1 MQKYNV
7 NTASGTFDGLTATT
21 VGGNAVFLG
30 STYRKVANLSALVVV
45 DCETN
50 TMTMTGKWQVCNTA
64 AGTFIDVA
72 NGSQNAAGVLFAT
85 GTAGADADVTKVFP
99 APDAVYGWKFAR
111 FAITNGVA
119 AGAVT
124 DTYTIGYCY
133 HQLSGAE
140 GATS

>member
-30 STYRKVANLSALVVV
+30 STYKKVADLSALVVV
-45 DCETN
+45 DVETD
-50 TMTMTGKWQVCNTA
+50 TMTMYGKWQVCNTA
-64 AGTFIDVA
+64 AGTYLDILHA
-72 NGSQNAAGVLFAT
+72 PQNPAAVLFAT
-85 GTAGADADVTKVFP
+85 GTGGADASVTKVFP
-99 APDAVYGWKFAR
+99 APAGIYGWKFAR
-111 FAITNGVA
+111 FALTNAVA
-119 AGAVT
+119 AGGVA

-140 GATS
+140 GAV